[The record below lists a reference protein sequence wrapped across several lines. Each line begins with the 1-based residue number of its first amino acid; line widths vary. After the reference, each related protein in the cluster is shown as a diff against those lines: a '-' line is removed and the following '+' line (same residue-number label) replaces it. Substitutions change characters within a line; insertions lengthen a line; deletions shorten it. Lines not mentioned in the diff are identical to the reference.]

1 MKQTDNYVEDLNKAL
16 MNKALAYLSNF
27 SSTENKLKI
36 ILQTFSKNHFKKFE
50 INQVQKEIISI
61 INRCKELGYIN
72 DEEFTKNKV
81 EKYNNEGKSKKAIIL
96 KLQNYGIDKVIVN
109 KVMGEFFDSKEN
121 TEFRAA
127 LIFARKKS
135 LGPFNKRN
143 LNDNFQKVLNTWLG
157 SFSRAGFNYEVA
169 QKVLNIKSSFE
180 AENFLCNIENQEY

>member
-1 MKQTDNYVEDLNKAL
+1 MNQTDNYVKDLNKAL

-27 SSTENKLKI
+27 SSTENKLKKV
-36 ILQTFSKNHFKKFE
+36 LQTFSENHFKKCGVS
-50 INQVQKEIISI
+50 QVQKEIVSI

-96 KLQNYGIDKVIVN
+96 KLQNYGIDKIIVN
-109 KVMGEFFDSKEN
+109 KVIGEFYDSKSN

-143 LNDNFQKVLNTWLG
+143 LNDNFQKVLNKWLG
-157 SFSRAGFNYEVA
+157 SFARAGFNYEVA
-169 QKVLNIKSSFE
+169 RKVLNIKSSFE

>member
-1 MKQTDNYVEDLNKAL
+1 MNQIDNYVKDLNKAL

-27 SSTENKLKI
+27 SSTENKLKN
-36 ILQTFSKNHFKKFE
+36 ILQTYSKNHFKKFE

-96 KLQNYGIDKVIVN
+96 KLQNNGIDKIIVN
-109 KVMGEFFDSKEN
+109 KVIGEFFDSKSN

-143 LNDNFQKVLNTWLG
+143 LNDNFQKVLNTWFG

-180 AENFLCNIENQEY
+180 AENFLCNIENQKY

>member
-1 MKQTDNYVEDLNKAL
+1 MNQTDNYVKDLNKAL
-16 MNKALAYLSNF
+16 MNKALAYLGNF
-27 SSTENKLKI
+27 SSTENKLKK
-36 ILQTFSKNHFKKFE
+36 ILQTFAKNHFKKFE
-50 INQVQKEIISI
+50 INQVQKEIVSI

-96 KLQNYGIDKVIVN
+96 KLQNYGIDKIIVN
-109 KVMGEFFDSKEN
+109 KVIGEFFDSKTN

-143 LNDNFQKVLNTWLG
+143 LNDNFQKVLNKWLG
-157 SFSRAGFNYEVA
+157 SFARAGFNYEVA

>member
-1 MKQTDNYVEDLNKAL
+1 MNQTNNYVKDLNKAL

-27 SSTENKLKI
+27 SSTENKLKKV
-36 ILQTFSKNHFKKFE
+36 LQTFSENHFKKCDV
-50 INQVQKEIISI
+50 IQVQKEIVSI
-61 INRCKELGYIN
+61 ISRCKELGYIN

-81 EKYNNEGKSKKAIIL
+81 EKYNNAGTSKKAIIL
-96 KLQNYGIDKVIVN
+96 KLQNYDIDKIIVKKVIGN
-109 KVMGEFFDSKEN
+109 FFDSKTN
-121 TEFRAA
+121 TEFKAA

-143 LNDNFQKVLNTWLG
+143 LNDNFQKVLNKWLG
-157 SFSRAGFNYEVA
+157 SFARAGFNYEVA

>member
-1 MKQTDNYVEDLNKAL
+1 MNQTNNYVKDLNKAL

-27 SSTENKLKI
+27 SSTENKLKKV
-36 ILQTFSKNHFKKFE
+36 LQTFSENHFKKCDV
-50 INQVQKEIISI
+50 IQVQKEIVSI
-61 INRCKELGYIN
+61 ISRCKELGYIN

-81 EKYNNEGKSKKAIIL
+81 EKYNNAGTSKKAIIL
-96 KLQNYGIDKVIVN
+96 KLQNYDIDKIIVKKVIGN
-109 KVMGEFFDSKEN
+109 FFDSKTN
-121 TEFRAA
+121 TEFKAA

-143 LNDNFQKVLNTWLG
+143 LNDNFQKVLNKWLG
-157 SFSRAGFNYEVA
+157 SFARAGFNYEVS

>member
-1 MKQTDNYVEDLNKAL
+1 MKQTDNYVKDFNKAL

-36 ILQTFSKNHFKKFE
+36 ILQTFAKNHFKKFE

-96 KLQNYGIDKVIVN
+96 KLQNYGIDKIIVN
-109 KVMGEFFDSKEN
+109 KVIGEFFDSKEN

-143 LNDNFQKVLNTWLG
+143 LNDNFQKVLNTWFG